1 VRQKLFSVPD
11 SDLRWE
17 YFRAGGKGGQKQNK
31 TSSACRVTH
40 IPSGISF
47 EAREERQQIQNR
59 RSALSKLASD
69 NRFKVWCK
77 MHYAANLEGFQ
88 TLAAK
93 VDAAMAEHNIRTET
107 APDCVPGEAYCDVSH
122 GA

>member
-1 VRQKLFSVPD
+1 MKTKLFTVPD

-40 IPSGISF
+40 VPSGIAH

-59 RSALSKLASD
+59 RSALAKLAAD
-69 NRFKVWCK
+69 PKFRLWCRL
-77 MHYAANLEGFQ
+77 HVAANAEGFASV
-88 TLAAK
+88 AAK
-93 VDAAMAEHNIRTET
+93 VDAALADHNLRIET
-107 APDCVPGEAYCDVSH
+107 AGDCVPGESFCDVKPT
-122 GA
+122 